1 MRLSPGGSGEGS
13 GRKVCIM
20 KIRVNP
26 TRMQLLRLKK
36 RLVMSKRGH
45 KLLKDKMEG
54 LVQAFMALVGEYGK
68 LRDEIDRSVPA
79 TLNLFML
86 ASGISGE
93 EAVTAALEETDT
105 RLDVGINRCSV
116 MSVAYPEVELKGFE
130 LRPSYSTLA
139 TTTDFDMASASMR
152 DVFPRLLELASK
164 EEAVVR
170 MADEIEKTRRRVNAL
185 EYVMI
190 PSLTTTI
197 KEISSKLEEAERS
210 SRARLMKVKD
220 MIM

>member
-1 MRLSPGGSGEGS
+1 
-13 GRKVCIM
+13 M

-36 RLVMSKRGH
+36 RLVMSRRGH
-45 KLLKDKMEG
+45 KLMKDKMEG
-54 LVQAFMALVGEYGK
+54 LVQAFMDLVGEYGR
-68 LRDEIDRSVPA
+68 LRDAIDRDVPS
-79 TLNLFML
+79 TLALFML

-93 EAVTAALEETDT
+93 EAVTAALEECDT
-105 RLDVGINRCSV
+105 RLEVAINRKSV

-139 TTTDFDMASASMR
+139 TTTDFDMACASLR
-152 DVFPRLLELASK
+152 DIFPTLLELAAK

-190 PSLTTTI
+190 PSLRSTI
-197 KEISSKLEEAERS
+197 KEIASKLEEAERS

>member
-1 MRLSPGGSGEGS
+1 
-13 GRKVCIM
+13 M

-26 TRMQLLRLKK
+26 TRMQMLRLKK
-36 RLVMSKRGH
+36 RLVMSRRGH

-54 LVQAFMALVGEYGK
+54 LVQSFMELVDEYSK
-68 LRDEIDRSVPA
+68 LRDEIDRGVPR
-79 TLNLFML
+79 TLSLFML
-86 ASGISGE
+86 AQGISGE

-105 RLDVGINRCSV
+105 RLDVAINRKSV

-139 TTTDFDMASASMR
+139 TSTDFDMASASMR
-152 DVFPRLLELASK
+152 DIFPRLLELASK
-164 EEAVVR
+164 EEAVLR

-190 PSLTTTI
+190 PSLASTI
-197 KEISSKLEEAERS
+197 KEIGSKLEEAERS

>member
-1 MRLSPGGSGEGS
+1 
-13 GRKVCIM
+13 M

-36 RLVMSKRGH
+36 RLVMSRRGH
-45 KLLKDKMEG
+45 KLLKDKLEG
-54 LVQAFMALVGEYGK
+54 LVQAFMELVGEYSR
-68 LRDEIDRSVPA
+68 LRDEIDRDLPS
-79 TLNLFML
+79 TLGLFML

-93 EAVTAALEETDT
+93 EAVTAALEECDT
-105 RLDVGINRCSV
+105 RLEVCINRKSV
-116 MSVAYPEVELKGFE
+116 MSVPYPEVDLKGFE
-130 LRPSYSTLA
+130 LRPSYSTLS
-139 TTTDFDMASASMR
+139 TSTDFDMACSSLR
-152 DVFPRLLELASK
+152 DIFPKLLGLASK
-164 EEAVVR
+164 EEAVIR

-190 PSLTTTI
+190 PSLKSTI

-220 MIM
+220 MIMQ

>member
-1 MRLSPGGSGEGS
+1 
-13 GRKVCIM
+13 M

-54 LVQAFMALVGEYGK
+54 LVQSFMELVGEYGK
-68 LRDEIDRSVPA
+68 LRDEIDREVPR
-79 TLNLFML
+79 TLSLFML
-86 ASGISGE
+86 AQGISGE

-105 RLDVGINRCSV
+105 RLDVAIMRKSV
-116 MSVAYPEVELKGFE
+116 MSVAYPEVELRGFE

-139 TTTDFDMASASMR
+139 TSTDFDMASASMR
-152 DVFPRLLELASK
+152 DIFPSLLALASK
-164 EEAVVR
+164 EEAVLR

-190 PSLTTTI
+190 PSLAGTI
-197 KEISSKLEEAERS
+197 KEIASKLEEAERS

>member
-1 MRLSPGGSGEGS
+1 
-13 GRKVCIM
+13 M

-36 RLVMSKRGH
+36 RLVMSRRGH

-54 LVQAFMALVGEYGK
+54 LVQAFMELVGEYGK
-68 LRDEIDRSVPA
+68 LRDVIDQKVPA
-79 TLNLFML
+79 TLSMFML

-105 RLDVGINRCSV
+105 RLEVAINRKSV
-116 MSVAYPEVELKGFE
+116 MSVAYPEVELEGFE

-139 TTTDFDMASASMR
+139 TSTDFDMASAGMR
-152 DVFPRLLELASK
+152 DVFPSLLELASK

-190 PSLTTTI
+190 PSLRSTI

>member
-1 MRLSPGGSGEGS
+1 
-13 GRKVCIM
+13 
-20 KIRVNP
+20 
-26 TRMQLLRLKK
+26 MQLLRLKK
-36 RLVMSKRGH
+36 RLVMSRRGH

-54 LVQAFMALVGEYGK
+54 LVQSFMELVGEYGK
-68 LRDEIDRSVPA
+68 LRDEVDRELPA
-79 TLNLFML
+79 TLSLFML
-86 ASGISGE
+86 AKGISGE
-93 EAVTAALEETDT
+93 EAVTTALEETDT
-105 RLDVGINRCSV
+105 RLEVAINRKSV

-139 TTTDFDMASASMR
+139 TSTDFDMASGSMR
-152 DVFPRLLELASK
+152 DIFPKLLELASK
-164 EEAVVR
+164 EEAVIR

-190 PSLTTTI
+190 PSLASTI
-197 KEISSKLEEAERS
+197 KEIASKLEEAERS

>member
-1 MRLSPGGSGEGS
+1 
-13 GRKVCIM
+13 M

-36 RLVMSKRGH
+36 RLVMSRRGH

-54 LVQAFMALVGEYGK
+54 LVQAFMELVGEYSK
-68 LRDEIDRSVPA
+68 LRDVIDRKVPA
-79 TLNLFML
+79 TLSMFML
-86 ASGISGE
+86 AAGISGE

-105 RLDVGINRCSV
+105 RLEVAINRKSV
-116 MSVAYPEVELKGFE
+116 MSVAYPEVEMKCFE

-139 TTTDFDMASASMR
+139 TSTDFDMASAGMR
-152 DVFPRLLELASK
+152 DVFPQLLELASK

-190 PSLTTTI
+190 PSLSSTI

>member
-1 MRLSPGGSGEGS
+1 
-13 GRKVCIM
+13 M

-26 TRMQLLRLKK
+26 TRMQMLRLKK
-36 RLVMSKRGH
+36 RLVMSRRGH

-54 LVQAFMALVGEYGK
+54 LVQSFMELVDEYAK
-68 LRDEIDRSVPA
+68 LRDEVDREVPR
-79 TLNLFML
+79 TLSLFML
-86 ASGISGE
+86 AQGISGE

-105 RLDVGINRCSV
+105 RLDVAIKRKSV
-116 MSVAYPEVELKGFE
+116 MSVAYPEVELQGFE

-139 TTTDFDMASASMR
+139 TSTDFDMASASMR
-152 DVFPRLLELASK
+152 DIFPRLLELASK

-190 PSLTTTI
+190 PSLASTI
-197 KEISSKLEEAERS
+197 KEIASKLEEAERS